1 LKILHINASYKPA
14 YVYGGPTMSV
24 SRLCEQLVKSG
35 TTVTVF
41 TTTANGPTELPV
53 TANQLVNIDGV
64 NVIYFKRLTK
74 DHTHF
79 SPALLTRLWK
89 DVKNYDLVHIHAWW
103 NLVSVLACLTALM
116 RGVPVIVSPRGTL
129 SSYSFSNKNV
139 GIKSFIHQFLGK
151 PLLNNCYV
159 HVTSERERLSMI
171 DLIKPKGITVIPN
184 LVKLPDYDAAM
195 SGRETGSCLR
205 LIFLSRIDE
214 KKGIDLLLHALAQ
227 VTIPY
232 FLTIAGSGDEV
243 YINYLKEIA
252 TTHNLTD
259 KINWAG
265 FRMDNKFEMLRN
277 NDLFI
282 LPSHDEN
289 FGNAVIESLCTG
301 TAVLITPHVGL
312 ADYVI
317 KNKLGWLC
325 ETDASSISS
334 VINTIGNTH
343 KADLERIR
351 EQAPGIIYKDFDPDN
366 LVQQYLFMYKSTI
379 KYE

>member
-1 LKILHINASYKPA
+1 MKILHINASYKPA

-35 TTVTVF
+35 AAVTVY

-53 TANQLVNIDGV
+53 IANQLVNIEGV

-89 DVKNYDLVHIHAWW
+89 DVKSYDLVHIHAWW
-103 NLVSVLACLTALM
+103 NLVSVLACLIALT

-129 SSYSFSNKNV
+129 SSYSFSNKNA
-139 GIKSFIHQFLGK
+139 GIKGFIHQFLGK
-151 PLLNNCYV
+151 PLLNNCYM
-159 HVTSERERLSMI
+159 HVTSERERLSII

-184 LVKLPDYDAAM
+184 LVKLPDCDAAM
-195 SGRETGSCLR
+195 SRRETWSCLR

-252 TTHNLTD
+252 ATHDLTD

-265 FRMDNKFEMLRN
+265 FHMENKFEMLRD
-277 NDLFI
+277 NDLFV

-289 FGNAVIESLCTG
+289 FGNAVIESLSAG

-317 KNKLGWLC
+317 KNELGWLC

-351 EQAPGIIYKDFDPDN
+351 EQAPGIIYKDFDPEN
-366 LVQQYLFMYKSTI
+366 LVQQYLSIYKSII
-379 KYE
+379 KNE

>member
-1 LKILHINASYKPA
+1 
-14 YVYGGPTMSV
+14 MSV
-24 SRLCEQLVKSG
+24 SRLCERLVKSG
-35 TTVTVF
+35 ATVTVF

-53 TANQLVNIDGV
+53 AENQLMNIDGV
-64 NVIYFKRLTK
+64 DVIYFKRLTK

-79 SPALLTRLWK
+79 SPTLLIRLWK
-89 DVKNYDLVHIHAWW
+89 EVKNYDLVHIHAWW
-103 NLVSVLACLTALM
+103 NLVSVFACSISLM
-116 RGVPVIVSPRGTL
+116 RGVPVVVSPRGTL

-151 PLLNNCYV
+151 PLLNRCNI

-171 DLIKPKGITVIPN
+171 DLIKPKNITVIPN
-184 LVKLPDYDAAM
+184 LVKLPGYDPAK
-195 SGRETGSCLR
+195 GRRETGSCLK

-232 FLTIAGSGDEV
+232 FLTIAGSGGEV

-252 TTHNLTD
+252 ATHHITD

-265 FRMDNKFEMLRN
+265 FHMENKFEMLRD

-289 FGNAVIESLCTG
+289 FGNAIIESLSVG

-325 ETDASSISS
+325 ETNTNAISS
-334 VINTIGNTH
+334 VINTIGNKYKTQL
-343 KADLERIR
+343 DRIR
-351 EQAPGIIYKDFDPDN
+351 EQAPGIIYKDFDPGN
-366 LVQQYLFMYKSTI
+366 LVPQYLSMYKSTT